1 MVAEA
6 PGKDMVAR
14 INLSGS
20 AASPKLTLSSEP
32 PFPSDEIL
40 TRLLFGRSVADITP
54 MQAVQLAAAA
64 TTLAGG
70 DSSFDIM
77 DRARKFLFV
86 DQLEVK
92 QAEGLDKQTTVSA
105 GKYLREGVYLEVE
118 KGVGPESGKSSV
130 QVDIPP
136 NLTLETEV
144 GENAQGGVGLNWKL
158 HY

>member
-1 MVAEA
+1 
-6 PGKDMVAR
+6 MVAR
-14 INLSGS
+14 MNLSGS
-20 AASPKLTLSSEP
+20 AVSPKLTLTSEP

-40 TRLLFGRSVADITP
+40 TRLLFGRGVADITP

-64 TTLAGG
+64 RTLAGG
-70 DSSFDIM
+70 NSSFDIM
-77 DRARKFLFV
+77 ERARRFLTV

-92 QAEGLDKQTTVSA
+92 QSEGTDKQTTVSA

-130 QVDIPP
+130 EVDVTP
-136 NLTLETEV
+136 NMTLETEV

-158 HY
+158 NY